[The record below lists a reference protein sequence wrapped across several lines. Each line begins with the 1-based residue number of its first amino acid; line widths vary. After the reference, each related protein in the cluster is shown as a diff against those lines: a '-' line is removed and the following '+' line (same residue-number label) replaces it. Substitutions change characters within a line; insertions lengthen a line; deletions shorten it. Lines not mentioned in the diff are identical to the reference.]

1 MSDAATRAWT
11 AMRSLVLELHD
22 RRSAVA
28 EETGMS
34 FLRVKALGKLLPGPL
49 PMREL
54 AARLL
59 VDAPY
64 TTVLVDDLEERG
76 LVRREANPADRRS
89 KLVHVTDAG
98 RELAARAHAVQSQP
112 PAPMRDLDGVELER
126 LAAVLEQL
134 VARSQDAAQPGAE
147 AASTSRSRPA

>member
-1 MSDAATRAWT
+1 MTDAAPDAATRAWT
-11 AMRSLVLELHD
+11 AMRTLVLELHD
-22 RRSAVA
+22 RRTAVA

-34 FLRVKALGKLLPGPL
+34 FLRVKALGKLQAGPL

-89 KLVHVTDAG
+89 KLVQITDAG
-98 RELAARAHAVQSQP
+98 RALAARAHEVQSEP
-112 PAPMRDLDGVELER
+112 PRPMSALDAGQ
-126 LAAVLEQL
+126 LEQL
-134 VARSQDAAQPGAE
+134 ATILEILVE
-147 AASTSRSRPA
+147 ESR